1 MIKLVLFFNN
11 STNGNPNAPYFTG
24 KLTLEDGTELKTAL
38 WTNVSAA
45 GQTYYAGNAKPI
57 EPNPV
62 PVQAEGY
69 RNYTPPAPAE
79 PTPTDPQPAD
89 QPAEPGPDEPATK
102 EFIDDVIKDWEARQK
117 IDFPDMG
124 RRKLEPPRNEDN
136 NAFLKRLQYNEYKAL
151 INTFVNTP
159 IDDITTELAAKYYEA
174 RTFVD
179 QYEAQRGEF
188 FPN

>member
-11 STNGNPNAPYFTG
+11 NTNGNPNAPYFTG

-38 WTNVSAA
+38 WTNVSGA
-45 GQTYYAGNAKPI
+45 GQTYYSGHAKPI

-62 PVQAEGY
+62 
-69 RNYTPPAPAE
+69 AE
-79 PTPTDPQPAD
+79 PTPTDPKPAD
-89 QPAEPGPDEPATK
+89 QPTEPGPDEPATK

-124 RRKLEPPRNEDN
+124 RRKLEPPRNQDN
-136 NAFLKRLQYNEYKAL
+136 NAFLKRLKYNEAKAFL
-151 INTFVNTP
+151 NTFQKTHV
-159 IDDITTELAAKYYEA
+159 DDITDDMAEEYYKAKTFILEFEA
-174 RTFVD
+174 DRQD
-179 QYEAQRGEF
+179 L

>member
-38 WTNVSAA
+38 WTNVSGA
-45 GQTYYAGNAKPI
+45 GQTYYSGHAKPI

-69 RNYTPPAPAE
+69 RNYTPPVPAE
-79 PTPTDPQPAD
+79 PTPADPQPAD
-89 QPAEPGPDEPATK
+89 QPTEPGPDEPATK

-136 NAFLKRLQYNEYKAL
+136 NAFLKRLKYNEAKAFL
-151 INTFVNTP
+151 NTYQKTH
-159 IDDITTELAAKYYEA
+159 IDDITEDMAEEYYKAKTFIIQFEA
-174 RTFVD
+174 ER
-179 QYEAQRGEF
+179 EGL